1 MRLLI
6 ISDFTE
12 SFAYRLMK
20 GIVNYSREH
29 GQWEICRMPPAY
41 KKAIGIAGVV
51 DWAKRWEADAVIGQ
65 FDHNDNLSLFRD
77 KGIVVIAQDYK
88 RRFVNYPNI
97 TADYIETGSMAA
109 RLFLEK
115 GFRNFGFFGFRD
127 VCWSDER
134 CQGFRQT
141 VEQLGCCDSFA
152 LYQMQDIDNLWYYE
166 RETLKKWL
174 NNLKKPVAIMAC
186 DDNQGSNLID
196 ACNSIGIKIPDDV
209 SVIGVDNDEMVCSL
223 NTPMLSSIQIDI
235 ERGGYQTAELIDRLV
250 NHPDSPVQDIVLK
263 PVKVVDRI
271 STASFATNDREIQM
285 AVKFIHQNLHRK
297 ITVKD
302 ILAEVPLSRRLL
314 ERRFREVTKESI
326 YQYITKMRVKLFAEM
341 LIDTNEQVINIA
353 INLGESD
360 TKGIARKFKAQ
371 YGCTPGQWRELHKK
385 QS

>member
-41 KKAIGIAGVV
+41 KKAIGIAGVA
-51 DWAKRWEADAVIGQ
+51 DWAKRWGADAVIGQ
-65 FDHNDNLSLFRD
+65 FDQNDNLTLFKD

-88 RRFVNYPNI
+88 RRFASCPNI
-97 TADYIETGSMAA
+97 TADYIGTGRMAA
-109 RLFLEK
+109 NYFLER
-115 GFRNFGFFGFRD
+115 GFRNFAFFGFRD

-134 CQGFRQT
+134 CQGFKQT
-141 VEQLGCCDSFA
+141 LEQSGMCDRFY

-166 RETLKKWL
+166 RETLNNWL
-174 NNLKKPVAIMAC
+174 TNLKKPVAIMAC

-196 ACNSIGIKIPDDV
+196 ACNSIGIRIPDEV

-235 ERGGYQTAELIDRLV
+235 ERGGYKTAELIDKLV
-250 NHPDSPVQDIVLK
+250 NHSGTEQKDIVLA
-263 PVKVVDRI
+263 PVKVVGRI
-271 STASFATNDREIQM
+271 STASFATNDKEIQL

-297 ITVKD
+297 ITVKH

-326 YQYITKMRVKLFAEM
+326 YQYITKMRVKLFADM
-341 LIDTNEQVINIA
+341 LLETNEQVISIA
-353 INLGESD
+353 ISLGESD
-360 TKGIARKFKAQ
+360 TKSLARKFKAL
-371 YGCTPGQWRELHKK
+371 YGCTPGQWRELHKN
-385 QS
+385 